1 MYVCLWILFFLVVF
15 FDLNI
20 DNELGIFWNSILYD
34 VDFYDLE
41 VNFID
46 SLVVGKVG
54 IGLLIMLIV
63 LFYMLVNLVV
73 GKYIILL
80 LYVYIVYKGVVF
92 FNEYYLNLFCFFR
105 IKSNSILKYY
115 NILLKKKFEYKK
127 LDIVN
132 LYVIMK

>member
-20 DNELGIFWNSILYD
+20 DNELGIFWNSILCD

-63 LFYMLVNLVV
+63 LFYMLVSLVV
-73 GKYIILL
+73 GKYII
-80 LYVYIVYKGVVF
+80 
-92 FNEYYLNLFCFFR
+92 
-105 IKSNSILKYY
+105 
-115 NILLKKKFEYKK
+115 
-127 LDIVN
+127 
-132 LYVIMK
+132 

>member
-115 NILLKKKFEYKK
+115 NILLKKK
-127 LDIVN
+127 IW
-132 LYVIMK
+132 I